1 MKVKFETTNDNFC
14 TYLSERVV
22 QRDGYAF
29 FSDKERFYNVLI
41 PFLIYD
47 QNLDFSFKSE
57 LESKVESFLHSKESR
72 KESYKDSHKESYKE
86 SQEYIFYLDAF
97 YTFVVPS
104 FPKKVRVSY
113 EIDKQILESYYYK
126 RKPSNSVLNLLIA
139 ADKFEIDNNAEH
151 LIIPN
156 MGNEEDLL
164 VYLSQ
169 YPSVNL
175 ILKEID
181 AQLSKESLEFL
192 LDIYKERLII
202 V

>member
-1 MKVKFETTNDNFC
+1 MKVKFETTNNDFC
-14 TYLSERVV
+14 VYLDERVV

-29 FSDKERFYNVLI
+29 FSDKERFYKVLV

-47 QNLDFSFKSE
+47 QNIDFSFKSE
-57 LESKVESFLHSKESR
+57 LESKVESFLHSKES
-72 KESYKDSHKESYKE
+72 HKE

-104 FPKKVRVSY
+104 FPKEVRVSY
-113 EIDKQILESYYYK
+113 ETDKQILESYYYK
-126 RKPSNSVLNLLIA
+126 RKPSNSVLNLLIS
-139 ADKFEIDNNAEH
+139 ADNFEIENNTEH

-181 AQLSKESLEFL
+181 AHLSKESLEFL

>member
-22 QRDGYAF
+22 QKDGYAF

-47 QNLDFSFKSE
+47 QNIDFSFKSE
-57 LESKVESFLHSKESR
+57 LESKVESFLHSKESY
-72 KESYKDSHKESYKE
+72 KESRKE
-86 SQEYIFYLDAF
+86 SQEHIFYLDAF

-113 EIDKQILESYYYK
+113 ENDKQILESYYYK
-126 RKPSNSVLNLLIA
+126 RKPSNSVLNLLIS

-169 YPSVNL
+169 YSSVNL